1 MRIQPLVF
9 LEQLTDEQIR
19 EHEGSDR
26 LWVSRREF
34 ERLLTES
41 EPGVTTI
48 LRLINQVGQSVVGA
62 VYSIHQNEDADT
74 IYAPQWMCSLLELE
88 DTISMERCEPSLCS
102 RIVLQPHTSEHV
114 SADEPL
120 ELLNH
125 AFERYTCI
133 TSGTTIPLWLDS
145 LSQSVQATV
154 VGMLP
159 ETSATLCIRGSEL
172 ELELLRPLDMPEEEE
187 EEEEEQEKQGPAGAA
202 EQNVVTHIEPEATRE
217 TVVPETLSP
226 AELRRRMYE
235 AALKRLKAAEGI

>member
-34 ERLLTES
+34 ERAVTES
-41 EPGVTTI
+41 DPGVTTI
-48 LRLINQVGQSVVGA
+48 VRLTNGVEQTAVGT
-62 VYSIHQNEDADT
+62 VYSIHHNEGEEDT

-88 DTISMERCEPSLCS
+88 DTISMERCTPSMCS

-114 SADEPL
+114 NADEPL
-120 ELLNH
+120 ELLNR

-133 TSGTTIPLWLDS
+133 TSGTTIPLWLDT
-145 LSQSVQATV
+145 LAQSIQATV

-159 ETSATLCIRGSEL
+159 ETSEPLCIRGSEL
-172 ELELLRPLDMPEEEE
+172 ELELLRPLDMPEEAT
-187 EEEEEQEKQGPAGAA
+187 GGAV
-202 EQNVVTHIEPEATRE
+202 EHIEPEVAKE
-217 TVVPETLSP
+217 TVPAETAPVEVLSP
-226 AELRRRMYE
+226 AELRKRMYE
-235 AALKRLKAAEGI
+235 AAMKRLKASEENR